1 MEGEARSVGG
11 WRYFFVLML
20 LGGTAGCQFT
30 FHDGMYRA
38 YVPMRA
44 WRRPIATIERQN
56 MQSITVPNAARYGWR
71 QHRRIIAWD
80 DQRFVD
86 SRYVPPGTARPPEPS
101 SNANGG
107 DDDDEAPEA
116 APQRGMEPV
125 PPPDD
130 VPPAPE
136 TTPSVESPE
145 ALPPE
150 PDPPPPVAKRCLDGP
165 LLRVNAT
172 Q

>member
-1 MEGEARSVGG
+1 MGC
-11 WRYFFVLML
+11 WRLFFALVL
-20 LGGTAGCQFT
+20 LGCMAGCQFT

-71 QHRRIIAWD
+71 LHRRFIAWD

-86 SRYVPPGTARPPEPS
+86 SRYVPPGTTRPPEPS

-107 DDDDEAPEA
+107 SDDDEAEV
-116 APQRGMEPV
+116 APLRGMEPAV
-125 PPPDD
+125 PQPDD
-130 VPPAPE
+130 VLPAPE
-136 TTPSVESPE
+136 TTPSADSPQNP
-145 ALPPE
+145 APPE
-150 PDPPPPVAKRCLDGP
+150 PNPPPPVAKRRLDGP

-172 Q
+172 QAD